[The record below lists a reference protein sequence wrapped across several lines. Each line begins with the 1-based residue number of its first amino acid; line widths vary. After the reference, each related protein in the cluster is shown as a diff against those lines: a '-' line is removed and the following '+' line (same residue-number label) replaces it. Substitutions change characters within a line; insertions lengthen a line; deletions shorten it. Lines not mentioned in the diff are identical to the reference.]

1 MSRVRQAAD
10 QATQSLA
17 GTRVIGRFAGPWVAA
32 ALLQCAGQFL
42 HDRALTTGRAVGM
55 TVLLVL
61 VSALVVVVAGVDAR
75 LSRYKSKLAKYVIVV
90 RSMVTATAAAAA
102 LLVTLAVGWW
112 GSPDWRLAYYIAAG
126 GICVTWNV
134 RRLAVFTEAF
144 EAEGGVADSMTG
156 ALDKLK
162 LKNSAVIDATAE
174 RSKLA
179 IRTAPGTKLS
189 DVRGELETIAA
200 ASPRRVIA
208 GGAAFI
214 PSSKWGDEGEIHL
227 LHKDVLAAD
236 QPWDGPEFPDRNA
249 SVAQGVHLARYAD
262 LAALRIYPWG
272 DYKAGVAPGNVAQG
286 GAPRSGKG
294 VTHRVHLAELST
306 RTDVHPALIADTRK
320 SLQFAG
326 AVRGAI
332 GHHAGNIGEVG
343 AMLKGLAAMAENRNA
358 TLGRYGFDDGWTPE
372 AARKLGMGAV
382 HAGLEEI
389 GAYADRYWS
398 QLVALA
404 EFCLSSGVVL
414 WLSGQR
420 WSHDRVPTSLR
431 SSVANR
437 LQWGADDAVSAGFL
451 AEAAQAAGVDP
462 GEWKTQFPGRL
473 VAELNGV
480 PRDRYPV
487 MAKGLYAESELLRQV
502 TDEHGPLM
510 LPYWEGDLEVFPALA
525 TPPVW
530 ADEAAPVPTAPAREV
545 VTVTGKGER
554 PIHSMGELV
563 AAMRTLGVDFG
574 DDEPVIQAAEAAYAD
589 ELDQWDDEQDDDEED
604 GMDTT
609 IPAPGDEGDDEGGEL
624 ARAMASADPH
634 AELAELGEAAAA
646 VDLRT
651 PLPDGESEMTPAD
664 KEVAFRWALG
674 EVAAREGDEFKL
686 AALVEK
692 YADRVG
698 PAQAERGRWY
708 LHEMLADADDI
719 EKAEGRR
726 GWYRRTAVG
735 AAASYAL

>member
-1 MSRVRQAAD
+1 MSGAGQAARAASG
-10 QATQSLA
+10 QATQALA
-17 GTRVIGRFAGPWVAA
+17 GTRVIGRFGGPWVCA

-42 HDRALTTGRAVGM
+42 HDRADTTGRAVGM
-55 TVLLVL
+55 TVMLMTFC
-61 VSALVVVVAGVDAR
+61 ALIVAVAGVDAR
-75 LSRYKSKLAKYVIVV
+75 LSRYRSSLAKWVLIV
-90 RSMVTATAAAAA
+90 RSMVTATAAAIA
-102 LLVTLAVGWW
+102 LLITLAQGWW

-174 RSKLA
+174 RSKLSA
-179 IRTAPGTKLS
+179 RVAPGTKVS
-189 DVRGELETIAA
+189 DVRGELENIAA

-208 GGAAFI
+208 GGAALI
-214 PSSKWGDEGEIHL
+214 PSSKWGDEFEIHL

-294 VTHRVHLAELST
+294 VTHRVHIAELST
-306 RTDVHPALIADTRK
+306 RTDVHPVLLADTRK
-320 SLQFAG
+320 ALQFAG
-326 AVRGAI
+326 AIRGAI

-343 AMLKGLAAMAENRNA
+343 ALLKGLALMAENRNA
-358 TLGRYGFDDGWTPE
+358 TLGRHGFDDGWTPE

-389 GAYADRYWS
+389 GAYADRYWG
-398 QLVALA
+398 QLVGLA

-502 TDEHGPLM
+502 TDAHGPLM
-510 LPYWEGDLEVFPALA
+510 LPYWEGDLEAFPALA

-530 ADEAAPVPTAPAREV
+530 ADEVAPVATAPAREV
-545 VTVTGKGER
+545 VE
-554 PIHSMGELV
+554 
-563 AAMRTLGVDFG
+563 
-574 DDEPVIQAAEAAYAD
+574 IQAAEAAYAD

-609 IPAPGDEGDDEGGEL
+609 IPAPGNDGDDDQDEVRYLETQL
-624 ARAMASADPH
+624 AGADPRV
-634 AELAELGEAAAA
+634 ELAELDEAAAA

-651 PLPDGESEMTPAD
+651 PLPEGESELTPAD
-664 KEVAFRWALG
+664 KEVVFRWALG
-674 EVAAREGDEFKL
+674 EVAASEGDEFKL

-698 PAQAERGRWY
+698 QAQAERGRWY
-708 LHEMLADADDI
+708 FHEMLGDADDI
-719 EKAEGRR
+719 EKVEGKR